1 MVDFGKA
8 KARFVRLTY
17 TGGQKNGFGG
27 AIWNLKV
34 FSGIEDSA
42 PQQWLGLTAADW
54 NGRQWQNNEGML
66 GGAFILKAGSA
77 RTERIDGRD
86 ALVLEPGTTLEYR
99 HPLLSPP
106 KSIQLVG

>member
-1 MVDFGKA
+1 
-8 KARFVRLTY
+8 
-17 TGGQKNGFGG
+17 
-27 AIWNLKV
+27 
-34 FSGIEDSA
+34 
-42 PQQWLGLTAADW
+42 
-54 NGRQWQNNEGML
+54 ML

-86 ALVLEPGTTLEYR
+86 ALVLEPGTTPEYR

>member
-42 PQQWLGLTAADW
+42 P
-54 NGRQWQNNEGML
+54 NS
-66 GGAFILKAGSA
+66 GS
-77 RTERIDGRD
+77 D
-86 ALVLEPGTTLEYR
+86 
-99 HPLLSPP
+99 
-106 KSIQLVG
+106 